1 MKDLDK
7 IIKRNLVEIEKSTI
21 KNKDLFLEVDT
32 STNIGG
38 RKYECVD
45 ENRRCYFKFSEFG
58 KVMFVPQYTKLY
70 YLNRY
75 PKTSEILNLDRPNIN
90 KDEYGYYETIFVPAY
105 GEEVKR
111 YFPIEN
117 WSGWNF
123 IKDQDIPFAI
133 ETRDGS
139 STNLYT
145 LTLALVDPISSVVGI
160 RKPLTENKK
169 LSKDVKKLSKELDIE
184 EGAIVEKNP
193 SRGWIIS
200 GAGKLTN
207 QPQDS
212 GTGYYKI
219 DNGQFVAYNVTG
231 PINRYD
237 ETTWVGSDSTAAV
250 RFWDSPAGIFV
261 QIGLSIAVTVLLR
274 MPIAVSL
281 GASLEITATS
291 TAALRT
297 RMIIATII
305 TESFV
310 NVPIAAVYFNSP
322 GDDYDNAGW
331 ISILFCLLPL
341 AQGMV
346 MKNIIGDF
354 SNATAWSLAE
364 KIVQKRIGQ
373 TATQAELELFF
384 KTCTM
389 EEKSLALRAIR
400 AVQRE
405 GGQEA
410 LEKLLKTVGVNELEA
425 LFKKNFG
432 KISKNTNFIKAAG
445 FIEDQFRYQ
454 PGFWQSMGLDFA
466 STLGFGKF
474 MGKILDDYQK
484 TLVKK
489 GETPATMTEEE
500 KKKLEEK
507 IKNLS
512 KQFEGLPK
520 SLMEELNDDNV
531 DVASVQFVLSDEDK
545 EWMILNGKIGSVQLG
560 KLASWVIKKYL
571 IKTCDDIWVKDSGIE
586 GGYALA
592 EDGKRQINP
601 NLDGNEFRKMLND
614 ISLWGLYNTFDKEAK
629 RIANLYGECLPEG
642 GYFFQ
647 GLDPKNYR
655 KREKPKT
662 PVVVTPNTETQNVV
676 EPPPWI
682 KVNEEEYLKYLIYS
696 GKTDFPY
703 DMMDDSK
710 SNKPII
716 SYYMKSKVDL
726 SKQYT
731 GTPISSTIDIVT
743 DPNLVPTNLSSLESM
758 QQLSNPP
765 QTINKFSGKFKPSGR
780 KIRTN

>member
-7 IIKRNLVEIEKSTI
+7 IIKRNLVEIEKLTI

-45 ENRRCYFKFSEFG
+45 EGRRCYFKFSEFG
-58 KVMFVPQYTKLY
+58 KVMFVPQYTTLY

-75 PKTSEILNLDRPNIN
+75 PKTSEILNLNRTNID
-90 KDEYGYYETIFVPAY
+90 KDEYGYYETIYVPAY
-105 GEEVKR
+105 GENVRR

-145 LTLALVDPISSVVGI
+145 LTLALVDPVSSVVGI
-160 RKPLTENKK
+160 SNPDKKDKK
-169 LSKDVKKLSKELDIE
+169 LPKGVVIE
-184 EGAIVEKNP
+184 GGPEVDQNP

-231 PINRYD
+231 PIDRYN
-237 ETTWVGSDSTAAV
+237 ESTWVGSDSTEAV
-250 RFWDSPAGIFV
+250 RFWDSGTGIFV
-261 QIGLSIAVTVLLR
+261 QIGLSIVVTVLLR

-281 GASLEITATS
+281 GASLEITAAS

-297 RMIIATII
+297 RLIIATII
-305 TESFV
+305 TESMV
-310 NVPIAAVYFNSP
+310 NLPIAMVYFNNP

-341 AQGMV
+341 AQGTL

-354 SNATAWSLAE
+354 SNATAWSLAQ

-384 KTCTM
+384 KTCTF
-389 EEKSLALRAIR
+389 EEKYLAIRAIR
-400 AVQRE
+400 AVE
-405 GGQEA
+405 KKGGQEA
-410 LEKLLKTVGVNELEA
+410 LEKLLNTVGVDELEK
-425 LFKKNFG
+425 LFKRNFG
-432 KISKNTNFIKAAG
+432 NITKQPSFIKAAG
-445 FIEDQFRYQ
+445 FIEEQFKYQ
-454 PGFWQSMGLDFA
+454 PGFWQSLGLDFA

-484 TLVKK
+484 SLVKK

-500 KKKLEEK
+500 KKKMEEK

-531 DVASVQFVLSDEDK
+531 DVVSLQFVLSDEDK
-545 EWMILNGKIGSVQLG
+545 EWMIKNGKMGPLQIG
-560 KLASWVIKKYL
+560 KLASWLIKKYV
-571 IKTCDDIWVKDSGIE
+571 IKTCDDIFVKDSGIE

-601 NLDGNEFRKMLND
+601 NIDGNEFRKMLND

-629 RIANLYGECLPEG
+629 RIADLYRECLPQG
-642 GYFFQ
+642 GYFFE
-647 GLDPKNYR
+647 GLDPKNYK

-676 EPPPWI
+676 EPPKWT
-682 KVNEEEYLKYLIYS
+682 KVSEEDVMKYAQMEDLYYILQ
-696 GKTDFPY
+696 
-703 DMMDDSK
+703 DDRDP
-710 SNKPII
+710 NKIT
-716 SYYMKSKVDL
+716 YYVISKVDL

-731 GTPISSTIDIVT
+731 GTPISSTIDLVT
-743 DPNLVPTNLSSLESM
+743 DPNLAPTNLSSSESM

-765 QTINKFSGKFKPSGR
+765 QTINKSSGKFKPSGR
-780 KIRTN
+780 RIRTN

>member
-1 MKDLDK
+1 MAQSFNKNYMKDLDK

-21 KNKDLFLEVDT
+21 KNKDLFLEVNT

-38 RKYECVD
+38 RNYECVD
-45 ENRRCYFKFSEFG
+45 GGRRCYFKFSEFG
-58 KVMFVPQYTKLY
+58 KVMFVPQYTTLY

-75 PKTSEILNLDRPNIN
+75 PKTSEILNLNRPNID
-90 KDEYGYYETIFVPAY
+90 KDEYGYYETIYVPAY
-105 GEEVKR
+105 GENVRR

-139 STNLYT
+139 DTNLYT
-145 LTLALVDPISSVVGI
+145 LTLALVDPVSSVVGI
-160 RKPLTENKK
+160 RNPDTK
-169 LSKDVKKLSKELDIE
+169 LPKDLVK
-184 EGAIVEKNP
+184 EGVVKVDNNP

-231 PINRYD
+231 PIDRYD
-237 ETTWVGSDSTAAV
+237 ESTWVGSDSSKAV
-250 RFWDSPAGIFV
+250 RFWDSPFGIFV

-274 MPIAVSL
+274 TPIAVSL
-281 GASLEITATS
+281 GASLEITAAS

-297 RMIIATII
+297 RLIMATII

-310 NVPIAAVYFNSP
+310 NVPIALVYFNNP

-341 AQGMV
+341 AQGTL

-354 SNATAWSLAE
+354 SNATAWSLAQ

-384 KTCTM
+384 KTCTF
-389 EEKSLALRAIR
+389 EEKYLAIRAIR
-400 AVQRE
+400 AVEKE

-410 LEKLLKTVGVNELEA
+410 LEKLLNTVGVDELEK

-432 KISKNTNFIKAAG
+432 KISKNPNFIKAAG
-445 FIEDQFRYQ
+445 FIEEQFRYQ

-531 DVASVQFVLSDEDK
+531 DVASLQFVLSDEDK
-545 EWMILNGKIGSVQLG
+545 EWMIRNGKMGPLQIG
-560 KLASWVIKKYL
+560 KLASWLIKKYV
-571 IKTCDDIWVKDSGIE
+571 IKTCDDIFMKDSGTE
-586 GGYALA
+586 GGYALK
-592 EDGKRQINP
+592 ENGQRQLNP
-601 NLDGNEFRKMLND
+601 NIDQPQFIKILND
-614 ISLWGLYNTFDKEAK
+614 TALWGLYDTFDKETK
-629 RIANLYGECLPEG
+629 RIADLYRECLPKG
-642 GYFFQ
+642 GYFFE
-647 GLDPKNYR
+647 GLDPKNYK
-655 KREKPKT
+655 KREKPTT
-662 PVVVTPNTETQNVV
+662 PVVVTPDTETQNVI
-676 EPPPWI
+676 ERALWT
-682 KVNEEEYLKYLIYS
+682 KLSEDEYMNYALRQDDPDFPFYVTYDD
-696 GKTDFPY
+696 KTDP
-703 DMMDDSK
+703 
-710 SNKPII
+710 NKVTYWKI
-716 SYYMKSKVDL
+716 SKVDL

-731 GTPISSTIDIVT
+731 GTPISSTIDILT
-743 DPNLVPTNLSSLESM
+743 DPNLVPTNLSSSESM

-765 QTINKFSGKFKPSGR
+765 QTINKSRGKFKPSGR